1 MEIVLGYEAHNI
13 LVDLN
18 AFLHVLHLDLHTS
31 LPFFVSRIMSL
42 LHVQPSPSSEAAALQ
57 TILWRQWGRD
67 KSELAFLA
75 ERNSLHLDTSLRH
88 ALAVPFTTLTE
99 FCLVFQTAI
108 GKQHFGNQTISRRC
122 RFIPRKS
129 FHHLQEFKLAWRLI
143 QSSWESRWVKVSEPD
158 AHPTHPQRPIS
169 KWTAAI
175 FPINRCATCCLS
187 SHPAVKFTLKFC
199 AQYLLFFVTS
209 LHGLKNKTI

>member
-1 MEIVLGYEAHNI
+1 MRSCTYCTSTSTRR
-13 LVDLN
+13 
-18 AFLHVLHLDLHTS
+18 FPSSSHVLCLCLMFNHL
-31 LPFFVSRIMSL
+31 LPLKLPRCRPFM
-42 LHVQPSPSSEAAALQ
+42 
-57 TILWRQWGRD
+57 
-67 KSELAFLA
+67 
-75 ERNSLHLDTSLRH
+75 TSLRPWQVG
-88 ALAVPFTTLTE
+88 ARLFGRTRLAAPPHVPPSRPRCSFLYPDAVLSC
-99 FCLVFQTAI
+99 FSN
-108 GKQHFGNQTISRRC
+108 GHRRFGNQTISGRC

-129 FHHLQEFKLAWRLI
+129 FHHLQEFKLAWRLL
-143 QSSWESRWVKVSEPD
+143 QSSWESRWVKVSEAD

-187 SHPAVKFTLKFC
+187 SRPAVKFTVKSC